1 MTKPEGLNN
10 GPRLRP
16 SRLASVATAPSAST
30 IPGLIHVGWEAE
42 GRHDDGAHAIGIAT
56 LWRAGLKHAGII
68 ALSIAAALAVGAVV
82 TLLTPP
88 IYTARTALQI
98 DRAAEKVVSADE
110 QTALD
115 NFGDE
120 FFLTQYG
127 LLHSRAL
134 AARVAESQGLTADD
148 AFVGTMTTRRP
159 GPSGKPLTAEER
171 RQAVIDLLKAHEGVT
186 PERGSRLVTVTFSSP
201 DPALSAR
208 IANAFAENFIA
219 SALDRRFES
228 SSYAR
233 DFLEKRLTLVKSR
246 LEQSERDLVAYAASQ
261 QIIQLPAVG
270 QPNQTEAGPSLAAAN
285 LESFNTALATARAER
300 IKYEQKWRQAQAA
313 GDVGLSDILQNP
325 TFQVLSQ
332 EHAKLVAEYQD
343 KLRIFKPDYPDMA
356 QLKARIDE
364 TDRQLALEAGTIR
377 QSLRAQYETALANE
391 QALAAQVG
399 ALKSAVLDL
408 RGRSI
413 RYTILQ
419 REVDTNRTLY
429 DGLLQRYKE
438 VGVAGGVVA
447 NNISIVDRAETPLT
461 PSEPRP
467 LLNMALAGLVGIA
480 FGVGLA
486 YLREALDQ
494 AIRTPADVE
503 TDLPLLGAIP
513 LLKATLDPR
522 HALADTRSPMAEA
535 YHALRSALQFS
546 TPDGLPKTLM
556 ITSPAPGGGKTTTAY
571 AVAQYVARLG
581 FRVLLIDAD
590 LRNPSLRGLMGLE
603 GVVGLSSLLTGAA
616 VLKEAVQPTEFPN
629 LFAVTAGP
637 PTPNP
642 AELLAGPRLPTL
654 IAEGAAVFDIIIFDG
669 PPIMGLADAPMIG
682 AVVAAC
688 LLVIE
693 AGRTTRAQLR
703 QSLRRMSIGDAHI
716 LGAVLTK
723 YRAGRDP
730 YGYDYDYGYGY
741 GYAYAHAHGHPG
753 GHERVVTG
761 ARGAAAVVARAR
773 RLIAR

>member
-1 MTKPEGLNN
+1 MTTPQGLNS
-10 GPRLRP
+10 GPRRG
-16 SRLASVATAPSAST
+16 SRRLASVALAPPATTTPSPVH
-30 IPGLIHVGWEAE
+30 IGLEAD
-42 GRHDDGAHAIGIAT
+42 GRRADAEAT
-56 LWRAGLKHAGII
+56 VSVAALWRAGLEHAWII
-68 ALSIAAALAVGAVV
+68 GSSIAAALAIGAVA
-82 TLLTPP
+82 TLLTQPL
-88 IYTARTALQI
+88 YTARATLQI
-98 DRAAEKVVSADE
+98 DREAGKVTSADE
-110 QTALD
+110 QTPLD

-127 LLHSRAL
+127 LLRSRAL
-134 AARVAESQGLTADD
+134 AIRVAESQGLTADD
-148 AFVGTMTTRRP
+148 AFIRTMNARGT
-159 GPSGKPLTAEER
+159 GQSGKPLTAEER
-171 RQAVIDLLKAHEGVT
+171 RQSVIRLLKTHEGVR
-186 PERGSRLVTVTFSSP
+186 PERGSRLVAVTFSSP
-201 DPALSAR
+201 DAALSAR

-233 DFLEKRLTLVKSR
+233 DFLESRLTQVKAR

-270 QPNQTEAGPSLAAAN
+270 QPNQAEAGPSLAAAN
-285 LESFNTALATARAER
+285 LESFNTALAAARAER
-300 IKYEQKWRQAQAA
+300 IKTEQKWRQAQAA
-313 GDVGLSDILQNP
+313 SGMGLSDILQSP
-325 TFQVLSQ
+325 TFQVIS
-332 EHAKLVAEYQD
+332 EERAKLVAEYQD

-364 TDRQLALEAGTIR
+364 TDRQLALEAGAVR

-391 QALAAQVG
+391 QVLGGQVG

-438 VGVAGGVVA
+438 VGVAGGVAA
-447 NNISIVDRAETPLT
+447 NNISIVDRAETPVT

-467 LLNMALAGLVGIA
+467 LLNMALASLVGIA

-494 AIRTPADVE
+494 AIRNPADVE
-503 TDLPLLGAIP
+503 ADLPLLGAIP
-513 LLKATLDPR
+513 HLKATLDPR
-522 HALADTRSPMAEA
+522 DALAETRSPMAEA

-556 ITSPAPGGGKTTTAY
+556 ITSAAPGGGKTTTAF

-581 FRVLLIDAD
+581 FRVLLVDAD
-590 LRNPSLRGLMGLE
+590 LRNPSLRGLLGLE
-603 GVVGLSSLLTGAA
+603 GGVGLSSVLTGASA
-616 VLKEAVQPTEFPN
+616 LSEAVQPTEFPN
-629 LFAVTAGP
+629 LFAVSAGP
-637 PTPNP
+637 PAPNP
-642 AELLAGPRLPTL
+642 AELLAGPRLAML
-654 IAEGAAVFDIIIFDG
+654 IAEGDAIFDMIVFDG

-682 AVVAAC
+682 AVVAGC

-693 AGRTTRAQLR
+693 AGRTTHAHLR
-703 QSLRRMSIGDAHI
+703 QSLGRMSIGGAHI

-723 YRAGRDP
+723 YQARRDP
-730 YGYDYDYGYGY
+730 DGYGYGY
-741 GYAYAHAHGHPG
+741 GYGSAHPYGREGLVSGPSG
-753 GHERVVTG
+753 V
-761 ARGAAAVVARAR
+761 AAVMARAW
-773 RLIAR
+773 RLVTR

>member
-1 MTKPEGLNN
+1 MV
-10 GPRLRP
+10 
-16 SRLASVATAPSAST
+16 S
-30 IPGLIHVGWEAE
+30 VGWEADS
-42 GRHDDGAHAIGIAT
+42 RRDDLGSTISVAT
-56 LWRAGLKHAGII
+56 LWRVGLKQAGII
-68 ALSIAAALAVGAVV
+68 ALSVATALAVGAVV
-82 TLLTPP
+82 TLLTRP
-88 IYTARTALQI
+88 IYTAKTTLQI
-98 DRAAEKVVSADE
+98 DRETQKVIGAE
-110 QTALD
+110 QTPFD
-115 NFGDE
+115 NYSDE

-127 LLHSRAL
+127 LLRSRAL
-134 AARVAESQGLTADD
+134 AARVAESQGLTSG
-148 AFVGTMTTRRP
+148 FVRTMAGPRP
-159 GPSGKPLTAEER
+159 SQSGKPLSAEER
-171 RQAVIDLLKAHEGVT
+171 QQAVVDLLKAYEGVT
-186 PERGSRLVTVTFSSP
+186 PERGSRLVAVTFSSP
-201 DPALSAR
+201 DPALSSR

-233 DFLEKRLTLVKSR
+233 DFLEKRLAQVKAR

-270 QPNQTEAGPSLAAAN
+270 QPNQADAGPSLAAAN
-285 LESFNTALATARAER
+285 LESFNTALAAARAER
-300 IKYEQKWRQAQAA
+300 IKAEQKWRQAQVAD
-313 GDVGLSDILQNP
+313 GLGLSDVLQSP

-343 KLRIFKPDYPDMA
+343 KLQIFKTDYPDMA

-364 TDRQLALEAGTIR
+364 TDRQLSLAAGTIR

-391 QALAAQVG
+391 QALASQVG

-413 RYTILQ
+413 RYAILQ

-438 VGVAGGVVA
+438 VGVAGGLAA

-461 PSEPRP
+461 PSAPRP
-467 LLNMALAGLVGIA
+467 LLNMTLAGLVGIA
-480 FGVGLA
+480 LGVGLA
-486 YLREALDQ
+486 YLRETLDQ
-494 AIRTPADVE
+494 ALHTSADVE
-503 TDLPLLGAIP
+503 SDLPLLGAIP

-522 HALADTRSPMAEA
+522 DALADARSPMAEA
-535 YHALRSALQFS
+535 YHALRSALEFS

-556 ITSPAPGGGKTTTAY
+556 ITSPAPGGGKTTTAF
-571 AVAQYVARLG
+571 AIAQYVARLG
-581 FRVLLIDAD
+581 CRVLLIDAD
-590 LRNPSLRGLMGLE
+590 LRKPSLRGLMALDGA
-603 GVVGLSSLLTGAA
+603 VGLSSVLTGSA
-616 VLKEAVQPTEFPN
+616 VLNEAVQPTEFPN

-637 PTPNP
+637 PVPNP
-642 AELLAGPRLPTL
+642 AELLAGPRLPLL
-654 IAEGAAVFDIIIFDG
+654 IAEGGAVFDMIIFDG

-703 QSLRRMSIGDAHI
+703 QSLRRMSIGGAHI

-723 YRAGRDP
+723 HRNRRDS
-730 YGYDYDYGYGY
+730 YGYGY
-741 GYAYAHAHGHPG
+741 GYAYGRPDGRG
-753 GHERVVTG
+753 GAVAAG
-761 ARGAAAVVARAR
+761 AREVAGVVARAR
-773 RLIAR
+773 RLIVR